1 MTSDAEDSDLDATG
15 SLTEAELAAALPEA
29 LSCALGR
36 NLFSDPHLAVAFLDD
51 DAKISDAS
59 LGFCHLV
66 LTDRQDLRGL
76 PLSSFLLPSARTLG
90 AAALAGLRAGR
101 GFEGEFPIL
110 AADGTLVEV
119 DWSFLPKIVSG
130 LHLAVARDVRA
141 ERQLQR
147 MRRELEAAKTSAE
160 EAMDAKDRFF
170 AALSHELRTPLAPA
184 MLTLSA
190 LAADPEMP
198 ERFAPALERIRRNL
212 GLEAR
217 LIEDLLAR
225 GTNSAVVQSV
235 DGDVPRRERDRAEGA
250 KPHVLLVEDHADTAE
265 ALTILLENSG
275 YRVIHAGSMA
285 DALAAAIQAD
295 GEHDVFDLVLSDLGL
310 PDGHGFEL
318 MRVLSRRHGI
328 PGIALSGY
336 GMEEDIRGSLEA
348 GFARHLTKPVEFQT
362 LLGTIREVIG

>member
-1 MTSDAEDSDLDATG
+1 MIPEDPDLDVA
-15 SLTEAELAAALPEA
+15 SADAQSASALSEA
-29 LSCALGR
+29 LSSALGR
-36 NLFSDPHLAVAFLDD
+36 CLFSDLHIAVAFLDD
-51 DAKISDAS
+51 DAKLADAN

-66 LTDRQDLRGL
+66 LTARQDLRGL

-110 AADGTLVEV
+110 AADGSLVEV
-119 DWSFLPKIVSG
+119 DWSFQPQVVPG
-130 LHLAVARDVRA
+130 LHLAIARDIRA

-147 MRRELEAAKTSAE
+147 MRRELEAAKNSAE
-160 EAMDAKDRFF
+160 EAMEAKDRFF

-190 LAADPEMP
+190 LSADPEMP
-198 ERFAPALERIRRNL
+198 ERFSPALERIRRNL
-212 GLEAR
+212 ALEAR
-217 LIEDLLAR
+217 LIDDLLAR

-235 DGDVPRRERDRAEGA
+235 DGDAPKRERERVENAV
-250 KPHVLLVEDHADTAE
+250 PHVLLVEDHADTAE
-265 ALTILLENSG
+265 ALTILLVNSG
-275 YRVIHAGSMA
+275 YRVTHAGSMA
-285 DALAAAIQAD
+285 DALAAAIQAEGD
-295 GEHDVFDLVLSDLGL
+295 ETSFDLVLSDLGL
-310 PDGHGFEL
+310 PDGHGYEL
-318 MRVLSRRHGI
+318 MRVLGRRHGL

-336 GMEEDIRGSLEA
+336 GMEEDVRGSLEA